1 MQGSHNNKESRFNY
15 AVQRIEA
22 MVREGG
28 FAPGDKLPPAREMCE
43 DLGVSRTVL
52 REALRV
58 VESRGLISIQAGKGV
73 YINKLDLDGLD
84 DRVDALVASGKVEIV
99 DLIQARH
106 FLEPGIAHIAAIR
119 ATDNDI
125 QNLEKC
131 LKGMIDYL
139 EVGDAF
145 MQADQNFHLLLA
157 HATKNPILFMMAKTL
172 TECLAVFR
180 KTIYEVEG
188 APAKAV
194 QRHQD
199 ILNAVKGHDSRMAY
213 QAMEDHIIDAEEH
226 QRVRMMQI
234 SLNHVDFETA
244 RD

>member
-1 MQGSHNNKESRFNY
+1 MQENRLSRESRFDY
-15 AVQRIEA
+15 AVQRIET

-43 DLGVSRTVL
+43 DLGVSRTIL

-58 VESRGLISIQAGKGV
+58 VESKGLISIQAGKGV
-73 YINKLDLDGLD
+73 FVADHDLNVLD
-84 DRVDALVASGKVEIV
+84 DRVDSLVASGKVEIV

-119 ATDNDI
+119 ATSSDI
-125 QNLEKC
+125 QNLEES
-131 LKGMIDYL
+131 LKGMIDNL
-139 EVGDAF
+139 EAGDAF

-157 HATKNPILFMMAKTL
+157 RATNNPILYMMAKTM
-172 TECLAVFR
+172 TECLSVFR

-199 ILNAVKGHDSRMAY
+199 ILNAVKGRDSHMAY
-213 QAMEDHIIDAEEH
+213 QAMENHIIDAEEH
-226 QRVRMMQI
+226 QRVRMMQA
-234 SLNHVDFETA
+234 SLNHLDFEIG
-244 RD
+244 RE

>member
-1 MQGSHNNKESRFNY
+1 MQERHDNKESRFNY
-15 AVQRIEA
+15 AVRRIEA
-22 MVREGG
+22 MIREGG
-28 FAPGDKLPPAREMCE
+28 FTPGDKLPPAREMCE
-43 DLGVSRTVL
+43 DLDVSRTVL

-58 VESRGLISIQAGKGV
+58 VESQGLISIQAGKGV
-73 YINKLDLDGLD
+73 YINELDLNGLD
-84 DRVDALVASGKVEIV
+84 DRVDALVASGKVEIE

-119 ATDNDI
+119 ATDSSI
-125 QNLEKC
+125 QNLEEC
-131 LKGMIDYL
+131 LKGMINNL

-157 HATKNPILFMMAKTL
+157 RATNNPILYMMAKTL
-172 TECLAVFR
+172 TECLTVFR

-234 SLNHVDFETA
+234 SLSHVDFETV